1 MIRVL
6 IVDKELLA
14 GLRVENL
21 LATMENIEVVGVAS
35 TSSDALRVAQH
46 SAPDIL
52 IINLSAPQ
60 FDGGWI
66 TELVAELEL
75 APVLI
80 FCPSFD
86 GFNPMPEAITRE
98 NSFNLRLANS
108 EDVVASVLAAS
119 RLVHKQRRE
128 ARGVPR
134 THIYVYSYLG
144 IDRIPVDEVLLFRA
158 EQKYVVAHLLGRTA
172 TINDSLNSLMVEFK
186 GLFVKIHR
194 NTLVAIKAI
203 NKLQLVDDHM
213 TVVIEGLRIQP
224 TVSRRRVSYLR
235 QLIPLL

>member
-21 LATMENIEVVGVAS
+21 LATMKNIEVVGVAS

-46 SAPDIL
+46 SPPDIL

-86 GFNPMPEAITRE
+86 GFQSYARSHHQRETLSICAWPTRRMLLPQ
-98 NSFNLRLANS
+98 FWLQ
-108 EDVVASVLAAS
+108 VVWSTSSAEKLAA
-119 RLVHKQRRE
+119 
-128 ARGVPR
+128 
-134 THIYVYSYLG
+134 
-144 IDRIPVDEVLLFRA
+144 FRA
-158 EQKYVVAHLLGRTA
+158 PISMFIL
-172 TINDSLNSLMVEFK
+172 I
-186 GLFVKIHR
+186 
-194 NTLVAIKAI
+194 LV
-203 NKLQLVDDHM
+203 
-213 TVVIEGLRIQP
+213 
-224 TVSRRRVSYLR
+224 
-235 QLIPLL
+235 